1 MNTEIPTRRYFVAV
15 RSWFDREN
23 GNSYWTAQVW
33 DSVADEKVILSIR
46 YGSNYL
52 PDAGKV
58 LGVEMDW
65 RNAVLDVAY
74 VSRKKDLHF
83 AGKSSL

>member
-15 RSWFDREN
+15 RSWFDRVN

-52 PDAGKV
+52 PDAAVV
-58 LGVEMDW
+58 LGVNMDW

-74 VSRKKDLHF
+74 VSRKKDLHH
-83 AGKSSL
+83 AGKNSL